1 MFEYGFINLIYV
13 SENCWELEL
22 VLKTIIEAIISLK
35 KVTKTKK
42 SIYAKFLTTCPV
54 YYNNKWYPAMH
65 MI

>member
-13 SENCWELEL
+13 SENCWEPEL

-35 KVTKTKK
+35 KVTKTKE
-42 SIYAKFLTTCPV
+42 SIYVKFLTTCPV